1 MQVAGMWI
9 YPRAR
14 MKKMAD
20 GIEWIM
26 TRAPGG
32 AYTPDWMVQAAIDRI
47 RAKNKKYEHTN
58 LRTQHDLAEFD
69 LE

>member
-32 AYTPDWMVQAAIDRI
+32 AYTPDWMVQAAIDEDAQRLLQAAI
-47 RAKNKKYEHTN
+47 AAGFFDPA
-58 LRTQHDLAEFD
+58 DLPD
-69 LE
+69 P